1 MLGRYWQGTPRRTER
16 KTAAIPLLTS
26 VGARGFEPPTF
37 CSQNLEEGFPDSANG
52 SQVTEIITESEAA
65 GVQPSQPFAENL
77 KDFTTRLLPTSG
89 EATVGE
95 DAGGGLYGAHGAPNT
110 APACGTTPTLADLAV
125 LHDGPN
131 RLLRPDEVSRHLG
144 ISKAT
149 VYKMVKRG
157 DLSHVRIADSIRVRP
172 VDLAAFISSNRA
184 SEGTSDS
191 PSPLSVQ
198 SADS

>member
-1 MLGRYWQGTPRRTER
+1 
-16 KTAAIPLLTS
+16 
-26 VGARGFEPPTF
+26 
-37 CSQNLEEGFPDSANG
+37 
-52 SQVTEIITESEAA
+52 
-65 GVQPSQPFAENL
+65 
-77 KDFTTRLLPTSG
+77 
-89 EATVGE
+89 
-95 DAGGGLYGAHGAPNT
+95 LYGAHGAPNT

-144 ISKAT
+144 VSKAT

-191 PSPLSVQ
+191 PSPLSVEAVLSTRRQ
-198 SADS
+198 